1 MIALFGPLLDSFVFA
16 FCRVSGFMLLLPG
29 FASLRVPMRVRLFIA
44 AGIAVALAPNIDL
57 PIDNALS
64 PFLIGCEVTIGIVL
78 GILARVYF
86 LALNFAAVTMASYI
100 GLAAMPGVPVDTDEA
115 QAALPSLMT
124 LTATALVFFSG
135 LHAPLLTALAD
146 SYAVLKPGVWLNPAL
161 MLNTFQQTL
170 TEAFL
175 LALQLSMPFL
185 AYGLLINLGIGLA
198 NKMSPQVPVY
208 FISMPYVIGGGLIV
222 LYSLGSDVMM
232 IFINHFASKLQE
244 GWF

>member
-1 MIALFGPLLDSFVFA
+1 VIALLGQSLDVFLFA

-44 AGIAVALAPNIDL
+44 AGIAVALAPNIEL
-57 PIDNALS
+57 PDVNPLS
-64 PFLIGCEVTIGIVL
+64 PILIACEVTIGVTL

-86 LALNFAAVTMASYI
+86 LALNFTAVTIAQFI

-115 QAALPSLMT
+115 QAALPSLLT

-135 LHAPLLTALAD
+135 LHAPLLMALAE
-146 SYAVLKPGVWLNPAL
+146 SYDILKPGVWLDPGKTL
-161 MLNTFQQTL
+161 DTFQQTL
-170 TEAFL
+170 TGAFM

-198 NKMSPQVPVY
+198 NKMAPQVPVY
-208 FISMPYVIGGGLIV
+208 FISMPYVIGGGLIL
-222 LYSLGSDVMM
+222 LYGLGPDVVMVFM
-232 IFINHFASKLQE
+232 DQFAQQLRI